1 MDDDVLWSMMMALS
15 LSRIVQLKLV
25 ARQWCRI
32 GRRVLTS
39 NEWLYGGIKVECERD
54 CFVDRG
60 VLHRF
65 PNLQQMNEAVKS
77 QWNVLQLPCRV
88 ELCLEGSSCDP
99 VSDFGI
105 LEDLIVDEHLRIIH
119 INLSVD
125 DQRFLSVEHV
135 DRFYG
140 DFVWGKFTVRGSDEF
155 NWYRYDELC
164 EWILDGIFPLVPD
177 TSRVWLHP
185 NYCRLQSHLD
195 RSQPVL
201 RPNGTSVFRSRRM

>member
-1 MDDDVLWSMMMALS
+1 MYTDDVLWSMMMTLS

-25 ARQWCRI
+25 SRQWCRI

-39 NEWLYGGIKVECERD
+39 NEWLYGMHVEDERD
-54 CFVDRG
+54 CFG
-60 VLHRF
+60 TFAKICCL
-65 PNLQQMNEAVKS
+65 PNLQQMREAVKS

-88 ELCLEGSSCDP
+88 ELSLEGSSCDQ

-105 LEDLIVDEHLRIIH
+105 LEDLIVDEHLRIVH
-119 INLSVD
+119 IILSVD
-125 DQRFLSVEHV
+125 DQRFFSAEHI

-140 DFVWGKFTVRGSDEF
+140 DFTLGKYTDWNDEYK
-155 NWYRYDELC
+155 WDTYDDVC
-164 EWILDGIFPLVPD
+164 EWILQGIFPLVPD
-177 TSRVWLHP
+177 SCRVWLHP
-185 NYCRLQSHLD
+185 TYGPLQRHLD

>member
-1 MDDDVLWSMMMALS
+1 MRLS
-15 LSRIVQLKLV
+15 LSRIMQLKLV
-25 ARQWCRI
+25 ARQWCLI

-39 NEWLYGGIKVECERD
+39 NEWLYGGIQVECERD
-54 CFVDRG
+54 CFGNCG
-60 VLHRF
+60 VLHRL
-65 PNLQQMNEAVKS
+65 PNLQQMREAVRS

-88 ELCLEGSSCDP
+88 ELSLEGSSCDQ

-105 LEDLIVDEHLRIIH
+105 LDDLIVDEHLRITH

-125 DQRFLSVEHV
+125 DQRFLSAEHI

-140 DFVWGKFTVRGSDEF
+140 DFAWGKFTVLGTNEC
-155 NWYRYDELC
+155 NWDKYDELC
-164 EWILDGIFPLVPD
+164 EWILYGIFPLVPD

-185 NYCRLQSHLD
+185 NHGPLQCHLD
-195 RSQPVL
+195 GSQPVL